1 MESAIERIDA
11 TYAYDAPT
19 YSIAIASMSSLSVI
33 FSEVGDPQPS
43 TTTTIGFFTRDP
55 IGYMDGQHLYR
66 CYFVPQRVDPS
77 GLEDWGIPNPFPP
90 AVIPWTEPPS
100 QPITGQCKL
109 KWRCWNIFAGNRHC
123 GLVMSVDGAVTTID
137 GTGGEENHIDWSPEP
152 YLPGGDGGI
161 QV

>member
-1 MESAIERIDA
+1 VLDW
-11 TYAYDAPT
+11 
-19 YSIAIASMSSLSVI
+19 SLSPETLSGIWTGNI
-33 FSEVGDPQPS
+33 FIAVTLFHKELTLV
-43 TTTTIGFFTRDP
+43 
-55 IGYMDGQHLYR
+55 
-66 CYFVPQRVDPS
+66 
-77 GLEDWGIPNPFPP
+77 DWGIPNPFPP

-137 GTGGEENHIDWSPEP
+137 GTGGEENHIDWPPEP